1 MRQPDFIIKLISL
14 EHQCLISSPLNF
26 IQLHMSEAKR
36 IFKRN
41 SHNSFF
47 KGLAGF
53 GRALNRLYENRNH
66 DIYSNGELTVLKKI
80 SKTNPSVIIDGGANV
95 GDYSLMVTHTIPKC
109 KIYAFEPVKST
120 FHKLTENVREYSLI
134 HPIMSGLF
142 GENCTMEI
150 NLFKADEHSSLYDI
164 QGLPEKSNQKE
175 TIKLIRG
182 DDFMQDKNI
191 DTIDFLKLDIEGA
204 EYDALLGFENC
215 IKNGKVNAIQF
226 EYGYINITTKK
237 LLIDYYNFFEAN
249 DYVVGK
255 IFPKTV
261 EFRKYDFIYEDFI
274 GPNFIAVKKSE
285 TKLIE
290 SLRKN

>member
-1 MRQPDFIIKLISL
+1 
-14 EHQCLISSPLNF
+14 
-26 IQLHMSEAKR
+26 MSTLKR

-66 DIYSNGELTVLKKI
+66 DIYSNGELTVLEKI
-80 SKTNPSVIIDGGANV
+80 SKINPSVIIDGGANV
-95 GDYSLMVTHTIPKC
+95 GVYSLLVTRTIPKC
-109 KIYAFEPVKST
+109 QIYAFEPVKST
-120 FHKLTENVREYSLI
+120 FHKLTENVREYSWI

-142 GENCTMEI
+142 KEDCSKEI
-150 NLFKADEHSSLYDI
+150 NLFKTDEHSSLYTT
-164 QGLPEKSNQKE
+164 QVLSEKSNHTQ

-182 DDFMQDKNI
+182 DDFIDMKNI
-191 DTIDFLKLDIEGA
+191 ESIDFLKLDIEGA
-204 EYDALLGFENC
+204 EYDALMGFENC
-215 IKNGKVNAIQF
+215 IKSGKVKAIQF
-226 EYGYINITTKK
+226 EYGPINITSKK
-237 LLIDYYNFFEAN
+237 LLIDFYTFFEAN
-249 DYVVGK
+249 DYIVGK
-255 IFPKTV
+255 IFPKKV

-290 SLRKN
+290 LLSKN

>member
-1 MRQPDFIIKLISL
+1 
-14 EHQCLISSPLNF
+14 
-26 IQLHMSEAKR
+26 MSTLKR

-41 SHNSFF
+41 SHNTFF

-80 SKTNPSVIIDGGANV
+80 SKINPSIIIDGGANV
-95 GDYSLMVTHTIPKC
+95 GDYSLMVTQTIPKC
-109 KIYAFEPVKST
+109 KIYSFEPVKST
-120 FHKLTENVREYSLI
+120 FEKLTENTKEYSSI

-142 GENCTMEI
+142 KENCSLEI

-175 TIKLIRG
+175 TIRLIKG
-182 DDFMQDKNI
+182 DDFMTEKNLES
-191 DTIDFLKLDIEGA
+191 IDFLKLDIEGA
-204 EYDALLGFENC
+204 EYDALMGFEKC
-215 IKNGKVNAIQF
+215 IKDGKVKAVQF

-237 LLIDYYNFFEAN
+237 LLVDFYNFFEAN

-261 EFRKYDFIYEDFI
+261 EFRKYNFIYEDFI

-290 SLRKN
+290 SLSRN